1 MNGASTRR
9 DYDTR
14 LERPVR
20 GVRLPQTFGPYLLI
34 ERIGAGGM
42 ADVFRAM
49 AIDPS
54 GRGVQL
60 AVKRMR
66 PELGEAP
73 DFVRMF
79 TDEARITAMLDHP
92 NIVRV
97 FDFGRVD
104 DSYYLAM
111 EHIDGKDLSSVML
124 ALRSAGLSLRAAP
137 VAQICL
143 DVARGLDYAHTLRD
157 ANGGA
162 CEIVHRDINPSN
174 VMLTRAGGVKI
185 LDFGVVKASAN
196 LGKMQTQYGR
206 IKGKLG
212 YLSPEQARGEPV
224 DARSDIFSLGI
235 MMWEM
240 LTGCRLFWAKNGFER
255 IQRVLYAPVAAPSV
269 YRSTVPPA
277 LDRIVLRA
285 LERDPA
291 RRYASV
297 RELAADLE
305 DLLRGGPPIRP
316 DAIAYIVA
324 MLFGGR
330 TADGGDA
337 RTSSGPGALAPA
349 SRRARRGGALRWAIT
364 ATVVAAALSALPTLL
379 TPGRSRVPV
388 PAPPAAPAPLAP
400 TAQPARSI
408 IVDAIPSD
416 APKVS
421 RVTVHKPAHTPAHTP
436 AHNPAHNPAQK
447 KAHKRLRAHRASRP

>member
-9 DYDTR
+9 DYETR

-20 GVRLPQTFGPYLLI
+20 GVRLPQTFGRYLLI

-42 ADVFRAM
+42 ADVFRAVT
-49 AIDPS
+49 IDPS
-54 GRGVQL
+54 GRGAQL

-66 PELGEAP
+66 PELVEAP

-79 TDEARITAMLDHP
+79 TDEARITAMLEHP

-111 EHIDGKDLSSVML
+111 EHIDGRDLASVMV

-143 DVARGLDYAHTLRD
+143 EVARGLDYAHNLRD
-157 ANGGA
+157 AAGGA
-162 CEIVHRDINPSN
+162 CEIVHRDINPAN

-196 LGKMQTQYGR
+196 LGKLQTQHGR

-212 YLSPEQARGEPV
+212 YLSPEQARGDLL

-269 YRSTVPPA
+269 YRPTVPHA
-277 LDRIVLRA
+277 LDKIVLRA
-285 LERDPA
+285 RERDPA

-305 DLLRGGPPIRP
+305 ELLRGSPPIRP

-330 TADGGDA
+330 TGDGSGA
-337 RTSSGPGALAPA
+337 RTISHPA
-349 SRRARRGGALRWAIT
+349 SGAPPAAAVSRGRGLRWAIA
-364 ATVVAAALSALPTLL
+364 ATVIAAALSALPALL
-379 TPGRSRVPV
+379 TRGSSSRAPARA
-388 PAPPAAPAPLAP
+388 PAPTPAAAPAAPAQISPA
-400 TAQPARSI
+400 AQPARGI
-408 IVDAIPSD
+408 AVDALPSD
-416 APKVS
+416 VHKAS
-421 RVTVHKPAHTPAHTP
+421 RPAVPKPAH
-436 AHNPAHNPAQK
+436 K
-447 KAHKRLRAHRASRP
+447 KAHRRPRAHRARRP